1 MRTLKDRVEEC
12 TRRHPG
18 VTQADIA
25 RAAGIKQPSVTD
37 WFNGKT
43 VSLKLKPAVKAA
55 ALWGCDPLWLGEG
68 EGLPDWVDA
77 APVESPPTSLGQ
89 ALERLG
95 IELAKP
101 MADDDQGRNVVAG
114 LCGEFVR
121 GGPGDPP
128 GAQFGADIPA
138 AGQADQAAVGLHDL
152 GHRPGDAAR
161 VCSSA
166 I

>member
-68 EGLPDWVDA
+68 EGLPGWVDA
-77 APVESPPTSLGQ
+77 APAESPPTSLGQ

-101 MADDDQGRNVVAG
+101 MADDVRQDVADTLAKLAHRKG
-114 LCGEFVR
+114 LKRHQEELQSLLSAPR
-121 GGPGDPP
+121 EKR
-128 GAQFGADIPA
+128 Q
-138 AGQADQAAVGLHDL
+138 AGT
-152 GHRPGDAAR
+152 
-161 VCSSA
+161 
-166 I
+166 